1 MEFKHSI
8 SEVSSKTGIS
18 SSAINYYIRS
28 KLITPPKKT
37 SKTRAL
43 FSEQTINELLEIKK
57 LKSQG
62 LPIKLIKSNLD
73 KKENISK
80 FDSFLGSLREFSVKY
95 SANENWVKELIKK
108 NLLSPQKKNKK
119 EFYFDN
125 LDIQL
130 LKNFQKLIEIGIPE
144 EYLVRHNEYIELSKA
159 EAFFLLEH
167 INFSNLEK
175 DNIKSVRSHFE
186 YIKNIIRIKELN
198 KLLDK

>member
-28 KLITPPKKT
+28 ELITPPKKT

-73 KKENISK
+73 KKENIIK

-108 NLLSPQKKNKK
+108 NLLNPQKKNKK

>member
-62 LPIKLIKSNLD
+62 LPIKLIKNNLD

-186 YIKNIIRIKELN
+186 QVKNIIRIKELN
-198 KLLDK
+198 KLLD

>member
-18 SSAINYYIRS
+18 SSAINYYVRS

-62 LPIKLIKSNLD
+62 LPIKLIKNNLV

-80 FDSFLGSLREFSVKY
+80 FDSFSGSVKEFSVKY

-108 NLLSPQKKNKK
+108 NLLNPKKKNKK
-119 EFYFDN
+119 IFYFDN

-130 LKNFQKLIEIGIPE
+130 LKSFLKLIDIGIPE
-144 EYLVRHNEYIELSKA
+144 EYLIRHNEYIELSKA

-186 YIKNIIRIKELN
+186 QVKNIIRIKELN
-198 KLLDK
+198 KLLD

>member
-73 KKENISK
+73 KKENISE
-80 FDSFLGSLREFSVKY
+80 FDPFLGSLRGFSAKY

-186 YIKNIIRIKELN
+186 QVKNIIRIKELN
-198 KLLDK
+198 KLLD

>member
-43 FSEQTINELLEIKK
+43 FSEQTINELIEIKK

-186 YIKNIIRIKELN
+186 QVKNIIRIKELN
-198 KLLDK
+198 KLLD

>member
-62 LPIKLIKSNLD
+62 LPIKLIKNNLV

-80 FDSFLGSLREFSVKY
+80 FDSFSGSVKEFSVKY

-108 NLLSPQKKNKK
+108 NLLNPKKKNKK
-119 EFYFDN
+119 IFYFDN

-130 LKNFQKLIEIGIPE
+130 LKSFLKLIDIGIPE
-144 EYLVRHNEYIELSKA
+144 EYLIRHNEYIELSKA

-186 YIKNIIRIKELN
+186 QVKNIIRIKELN
-198 KLLDK
+198 KLLD

>member
-1 MEFKHSI
+1 MEFKYSI

-80 FDSFLGSLREFSVKY
+80 FDSFLGSLKGFSVKY

-186 YIKNIIRIKELN
+186 QVKNIIRIKELN
-198 KLLDK
+198 KLLD

>member
-80 FDSFLGSLREFSVKY
+80 FDSFLGSLKGFSVKY

-186 YIKNIIRIKELN
+186 QVKNIIRIKELN
-198 KLLDK
+198 KLLD

>member
-62 LPIKLIKSNLD
+62 LPIKLIKNNLD

-108 NLLSPQKKNKK
+108 NLLSPQKKNKN

-186 YIKNIIRIKELN
+186 QVKNIIRIKELN
-198 KLLDK
+198 KLLD

>member
-8 SEVSSKTGIS
+8 SEVSAKTGIS

-80 FDSFLGSLREFSVKY
+80 FDSFLGSLRDFSVKY
-95 SANENWVKELIKK
+95 SVNENWVKELIKK

-175 DNIKSVRSHFE
+175 DNIKSIRSHFE
-186 YIKNIIRIKELN
+186 QVKNIIRIKELN
-198 KLLDK
+198 KLLD

>member
-80 FDSFLGSLREFSVKY
+80 FDSFSGSLKEFSVKY

-108 NLLSPQKKNKK
+108 NLLSPQKKSKN

-144 EYLVRHNEYIELSKA
+144 EYLVRHNEYLS
-159 EAFFLLEH
+159 LIH
-167 INFSNLEK
+167 I
-175 DNIKSVRSHFE
+175 
-186 YIKNIIRIKELN
+186 
-198 KLLDK
+198 

>member
-175 DNIKSVRSHFE
+175 DNIRSVRNHFE
-186 YIKNIIRIKELN
+186 QVKNIIRIKELN
-198 KLLDK
+198 KLLD

>member
-80 FDSFLGSLREFSVKY
+80 FDSFLGSLREFSFKY

-186 YIKNIIRIKELN
+186 QVKNIIRIKELN
-198 KLLDK
+198 KLLD

>member
-73 KKENISK
+73 KKENIYPW
-80 FDSFLGSLREFSVKY
+80 DLT
-95 SANENWVKELIKK
+95 
-108 NLLSPQKKNKK
+108 
-119 EFYFDN
+119 
-125 LDIQL
+125 
-130 LKNFQKLIEIGIPE
+130 
-144 EYLVRHNEYIELSKA
+144 
-159 EAFFLLEH
+159 
-167 INFSNLEK
+167 
-175 DNIKSVRSHFE
+175 
-186 YIKNIIRIKELN
+186 NIIYNSRKSIDV
-198 KLLDK
+198 KLLNSFTFNDDFHKVTK

>member
-18 SSAINYYIRS
+18 SSAINYYVRS

-62 LPIKLIKSNLD
+62 LPIKLIKNNLV

-80 FDSFLGSLREFSVKY
+80 FDSFTGSVKEFSVKY

-108 NLLSPQKKNKK
+108 NLLNPKKKNKK
-119 EFYFDN
+119 IFYFDN

-130 LKNFQKLIEIGIPE
+130 LRSFLKLIDIGIPE

-186 YIKNIIRIKELN
+186 QVKNIIRIKELN
-198 KLLDK
+198 KLLD

>member
-73 KKENISK
+73 KKENISE
-80 FDSFLGSLREFSVKY
+80 FDSFLGSLRGFSAKY

-186 YIKNIIRIKELN
+186 QVKNIIRIKELN
-198 KLLDK
+198 KLLD

>member
-62 LPIKLIKSNLD
+62 LPIKLIKSNLE

-186 YIKNIIRIKELN
+186 QVKNIIRIKELN
-198 KLLDK
+198 KLLD

>member
-73 KKENISK
+73 KKENISE
-80 FDSFLGSLREFSVKY
+80 FDSFLGSLRGFSAKY

-108 NLLSPQKKNKK
+108 NLLTPQKKNKK
-119 EFYFDN
+119 EFYFGN

-186 YIKNIIRIKELN
+186 QVKNIIRIKELN
-198 KLLDK
+198 KLLD

>member
-43 FSEQTINELLEIKK
+43 FSDQTINELLEIKK

-186 YIKNIIRIKELN
+186 QVKNIIRIKELN
-198 KLLDK
+198 KLLD

>member
-28 KLITPPKKT
+28 KLVTPPKKT

-43 FSEQTINELLEIKK
+43 FSEQTIDELIEIKK

-62 LPIKLIKSNLD
+62 LPIKLIKSNLG
-73 KKENISK
+73 KKENFSK
-80 FDSFLGSLREFSVKY
+80 FDSFSGSIKELSVKY
-95 SANENWVKELIKK
+95 STNENWIKELINKK
-108 NLLSPQKKNKK
+108 LLSPEKKNKK
-119 EFYFDN
+119 IFYFDN

-130 LKNFQKLIEIGIPE
+130 LENLLKLIEIGIPE
-144 EYLVRHNEYIELSKA
+144 EYLIRHNEYIELSKA

-167 INFSNLEK
+167 INFSNLDK
-175 DNIKSVRSHFE
+175 DNIKSVRRHFE
-186 YIKNIIRIKELN
+186 QVKNIIRIKELN
-198 KLLDK
+198 KLLN

>member
-43 FSEQTINELLEIKK
+43 FSEQTINELIEIKK

-80 FDSFLGSLREFSVKY
+80 FDSFLGSVKEFSVKY

-186 YIKNIIRIKELN
+186 QVKNIIRIKELN
-198 KLLDK
+198 KLLD

>member
-62 LPIKLIKSNLD
+62 LPIKLIKSNLE

-80 FDSFLGSLREFSVKY
+80 FDSFLGSLKEFSVKY

-186 YIKNIIRIKELN
+186 QVKNIIRIKELN
-198 KLLDK
+198 KLLD

>member
-1 MEFKHSI
+1 MI
-8 SEVSSKTGIS
+8 I
-18 SSAINYYIRS
+18 
-28 KLITPPKKT
+28 
-37 SKTRAL
+37 
-43 FSEQTINELLEIKK
+43 
-57 LKSQG
+57 
-62 LPIKLIKSNLD
+62 
-73 KKENISK
+73 
-80 FDSFLGSLREFSVKY
+80 SFLGSLKEFSVKY

-159 EAFFLLEH
+159 EAFFLFEH

-186 YIKNIIRIKELN
+186 QVKNIIRIKELN
-198 KLLDK
+198 KLLD

>member
-80 FDSFLGSLREFSVKY
+80 FDSFLGSLKEFSVKY

-186 YIKNIIRIKELN
+186 QVKNIIRIKELN
-198 KLLDK
+198 KLLD

>member
-1 MEFKHSI
+1 MEFKYSI

-80 FDSFLGSLREFSVKY
+80 FDSFLGSLKGFSVKY

-108 NLLSPQKKNKK
+108 NLLSPQKKSKNK
-119 EFYFDN
+119 FYFDN

-186 YIKNIIRIKELN
+186 QVKNIIRIKELN
-198 KLLDK
+198 KLLD

>member
-1 MEFKHSI
+1 MEFKYSI

-62 LPIKLIKSNLD
+62 LPIKLIKNNLD

-108 NLLSPQKKNKK
+108 NLLSPQKKSKNK
-119 EFYFDN
+119 FYFDN

-186 YIKNIIRIKELN
+186 QVKNIIRIKELN
-198 KLLDK
+198 KLLD

>member
-80 FDSFLGSLREFSVKY
+80 FDSFLGSLRDFSVKY
-95 SANENWVKELIKK
+95 SVNENWVKELIKK

-186 YIKNIIRIKELN
+186 QVKNIIRIKELN
-198 KLLDK
+198 KLLD

>member
-8 SEVSSKTGIS
+8 SEVSLKTGIS

-43 FSEQTINELLEIKK
+43 FSEQTINELLENKK

-73 KKENISK
+73 KRGNISK
-80 FDSFLGSLREFSVKY
+80 VDSFSGSLRKFSVKY

-108 NLLSPQKKNKK
+108 NLLNPQKKNNK

-130 LKNFQKLIEIGIPE
+130 LKNFQKLIQIGIPE
-144 EYLVRHNEYIELSKA
+144 EYLVRHNEYVELSKA

-175 DNIKSVRSHFE
+175 GNIKSVRSHFE
-186 YIKNIIRIKELN
+186 QIKNIIRIKELN
-198 KLLDK
+198 KLLD

>member
-80 FDSFLGSLREFSVKY
+80 FDSFSGSLKEFSVKY

-186 YIKNIIRIKELN
+186 QVKNIIRIKELN
-198 KLLDK
+198 KLLD

>member
-80 FDSFLGSLREFSVKY
+80 FDSFSGSLRKFSVKY

-130 LKNFQKLIEIGIPE
+130 LKSFQKLIKIGIPE

-186 YIKNIIRIKELN
+186 QVKNIIRIKELN
-198 KLLDK
+198 KLLD